1 MRRIAVLPT
10 LLVLFTA
17 LPALADGGN
26 YISHEQLDLLKVL
39 APPPANDSAT
49 TRGEIEELLTIQQNN
64 TPEQL
69 AAAQA
74 DVQENVFRFA
84 DVLGPDFSPDKLPF
98 AREFFAKVAEDE
110 GYIVDPAK
118 DTWKRPRPH
127 KLDGR
132 IKPGITISNSG
143 AYPSGHTA
151 FAYLTAIVLA
161 EMVPEKRTEIFAR
174 AADFAH
180 NRMVGGLHYRTDIEA
195 GRIAGTL
202 IAAQELQDR
211 QFKAD
216 FARARAEVRHAL
228 GYAS

>member
-17 LPALADGGN
+17 VPAFADGGN
-26 YISHEQLDLLKVL
+26 YITHEQLDLLELL

-49 TRGEIEELLTIQQNN
+49 TRAEIEELLVIQRNN
-64 TPEQL
+64 TPEAL

-74 DVQENVFRFA
+74 DVEENVFRFA
-84 DVLGPDFSPDKLPF
+84 NVLGPDFTPEKLPLARAFF
-98 AREFFAKVAEDE
+98 ARVAEDE

-118 DTWKRPRPH
+118 DVWKRPRPH
-127 KLDGR
+127 KADDR
-132 IKPGITISNSG
+132 IKPGITKSNSG
-143 AYPSGHTA
+143 AYPSGHA
-151 FAYLTAIVLA
+151 SFAYLTAIVLA
-161 EMVPEKRTEIFAR
+161 EMVPEKRAEIFAR

-195 GRIAGTL
+195 GRIAGAL

-216 FARARAEVRHAL
+216 FAKAKAEVRRVL

>member
-17 LPALADGGN
+17 LPAFADGGN
-26 YISHEQLDLLKVL
+26 YITHEQLDLLKVL
-39 APPPANDSAT
+39 APPSASDSAT

-64 TPEQL
+64 TPEQV

-84 DVLGPDFSPDKLPF
+84 NVFGPDFTAEKLPL
-98 AREFFAKVAEDE
+98 AKAFFAKVAEDE

-118 DTWKRPRPH
+118 DVWKRLRPH
-127 KLDGR
+127 KADSR

-143 AYPSGHTA
+143 SYPSGHAA

-161 EMVPEKRTEIFAR
+161 EMVPEKRAEIFTR

-202 IAAQELQDR
+202 IAAQELRDR
-211 QFKAD
+211 QFKVD
-216 FARARAEVRHAL
+216 FVKARAEVRHAL